1 VDSPP
6 NNISN
11 FLTNHEGIQQYTL
24 SSSSVDT
31 TYTWLTKLGFKMDSV
46 KAYRTSTKPAKGWS
60 RDDGGSQEKNLEFQ
74 NKNSTYLP
82 NFLERVNSDYKKTQK
97 MWKTYY
103 GYNRSFS
110 KHPIGVIGIVSL
122 QIAVDSLEVAREKF
136 KKIELLELKEQN
148 SKNTA
153 RFQVKRQQEL
163 ELTSPQSSNDEISKF
178 LKERGSGVY
187 AIRFEVKNLDS
198 TYLYLSERLS
208 DKVISLDTIKGRI
221 IIPRA
226 FAKGVQLEFVNE
238 LKEQALMAQHLKIG
252 DKLDS
257 VASQNAAKMYQKY
270 YALCHIENREGYA
283 ADNATS
289 LRSNSLLGTSKS
301 SNFCVIPFYLV
312 EQILP

>member
-82 NFLERVNSDYKKTQK
+82 IFLERVNSDYKKTQK

-136 KKIELLELKEQN
+136 KKIELLELKE
-148 SKNTA
+148 
-153 RFQVKRQQEL
+153 
-163 ELTSPQSSNDEISKF
+163 
-178 LKERGSGVY
+178 
-187 AIRFEVKNLDS
+187 
-198 TYLYLSERLS
+198 
-208 DKVISLDTIKGRI
+208 
-221 IIPRA
+221 
-226 FAKGVQLEFVNE
+226 
-238 LKEQALMAQHLKIG
+238 
-252 DKLDS
+252 
-257 VASQNAAKMYQKY
+257 
-270 YALCHIENREGYA
+270 
-283 ADNATS
+283 
-289 LRSNSLLGTSKS
+289 
-301 SNFCVIPFYLV
+301 
-312 EQILP
+312 